1 MVKSMATS
9 NCDFQPRSRVEAW
22 DMTQLK
28 FKGMLYCYGTWFLY
42 LTTLGE
48 LVHPR
53 VQTHNNHLD
62 MVPQ

>member
-1 MVKSMATS
+1 
-9 NCDFQPRSRVEAW
+9 
-22 DMTQLK
+22 MTQLK